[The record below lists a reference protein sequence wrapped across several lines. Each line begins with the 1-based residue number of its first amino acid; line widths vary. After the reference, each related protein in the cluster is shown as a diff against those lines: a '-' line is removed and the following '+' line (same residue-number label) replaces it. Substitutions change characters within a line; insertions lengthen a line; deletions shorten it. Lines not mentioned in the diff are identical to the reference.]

1 MIIINSLYGN
11 STIMKQNKVKL
22 TKVEIVNYN

>member
-11 STIMKQNKVKL
+11 STIMKQNKVNS